1 MQIKNTIVILG
12 ASSNP
17 LRASYM
23 AAKLLLNRGCNLLA
37 IANQKGFIGNLP
49 IHEEEQF
56 IENTETVLLFLNP
69 KHQKKYYNYIL
80 ELKPKCILFNPG
92 TENMELANLAISKK
106 IKVIEACSIE
116 YIMSSFAM

>member
-1 MQIKNTIVILG
+1 MNIKNTIVILG

-17 LRASYM
+17 LRTSYM
-23 AAKLLLNRGCNLLA
+23 AAKLLLKRGCNLLA

-56 IENTETVLLFLNP
+56 IKNTETIILFLNP
-69 KHQKKYYNYIL
+69 KQQKKYYNYIL

-92 TENMELANLAISKK
+92 TENMELANMAISKK
-106 IKVIEACSIE
+106 IKVIETCSIE